1 MCLLGNLFR
10 SFSHQKKIA
19 QASCESL
26 KIAFSSYAGCTAF
39 VTGALFEYSALLG
52 SRYHSLRIS
61 KLSSQVA
68 QVDDDAL
75 RAKAQAIKSVIIA
88 N

>member
-1 MCLLGNLFR
+1 M
-10 SFSHQKKIA
+10 
-19 QASCESL
+19 
-26 KIAFSSYAGCTAF
+26 
-39 VTGALFEYSALLG
+39 TGALFEYSALLG

-75 RAKAQAIKSVIIA
+75 RAKAQAIKSVIVA